1 MKIKKL
7 IQINRRDALAI
18 ILGTAGALALS
29 SNVYASKDK
38 LSKRIDKITNNK
50 GAKETDLFLDVP
62 EIAENGNQ
70 VKVNFEI
77 DSPMSQ
83 NDYIKNVYI
92 LADGNP
98 SPDVAKLS
106 FSPEMGVCSATT
118 RMRFSKTQN
127 VYLLAE
133 NNKNQFFMTKSKV
146 KVTIGGCGG

>member
-7 IQINRRDALAI
+7 TQINRRDALAI
-18 ILGTAGALALS
+18 IFGTAGALALS

-38 LSKRIDKITNNK
+38 LSNRIDKITNNK

-118 RMRFSKTQN
+118 RMRLSKTQN

>member
-1 MKIKKL
+1 MFLKL
-7 IQINRRDALAI
+7 IQI
-18 ILGTAGALALS
+18 
-29 SNVYASKDK
+29 YAENP
-38 LSKRIDKITNNK
+38 IEHNKITNNK
-50 GAKETDLFLDVP
+50 GAIETEIFLDVP

-77 DSPMSQ
+77 ESPMSQ
-83 NDYIKNVYI
+83 NDYIKTVYI

-98 SPDVAKLS
+98 SPDVAKFS

-118 RMRFSKTQN
+118 RMRLSKTQN

-133 NNKNQFFMTKSKV
+133 NNNNQFFMTKSMV

>member
-18 ILGTAGALALS
+18 ILGTAGAIALS
-29 SNVYASKDK
+29 SNVYASNAT

-118 RMRFSKTQN
+118 RMRLSKTQN

>member
-7 IQINRRDALAI
+7 TQINRRDALAI

-83 NDYIKNVYI
+83 NDYIKFLQWFHIRAI
-92 LADGNP
+92 LNW
-98 SPDVAKLS
+98 LS
-106 FSPEMGVCSATT
+106 SINDWW
-118 RMRFSKTQN
+118 Q
-127 VYLLAE
+127 
-133 NNKNQFFMTKSKV
+133 
-146 KVTIGGCGG
+146 